1 MNRLFLTILFLFT
14 VSCQSMGD
22 AKKVLTNQKIKTAD
36 EFLVK
41 KKEPLELPPEY
52 NKIPEP
58 GSIEVK
64 EDKKLSEN
72 EKIKKILKAPAT
84 EDINNKNASSTEKA
98 ILNKIRKWKK
108 INYF

>member
-1 MNRLFLTILFLFT
+1 MKNTALIVITLFT
-14 VSCQSMGD
+14 ITSCGGFKD
-22 AKKVLTNQKIKTAD
+22 AGKILRNEKIKTTD

-98 ILNKIRKWKK
+98 ILNKIRK
-108 INYF
+108 

>member
-64 EDKKLSEN
+64 EDKKLSEY

-98 ILNKIRKWKK
+98 ILNKIRK
-108 INYF
+108 

>member
-1 MNRLFLTILFLFT
+1 MKKNNKSIFYILLAVFLY
-14 VSCQSMGD
+14 SCGTASDVG
-22 AKKVLTNQKIKTAD
+22 KTLRNEKIKTTD

-41 KKEPLELPPEY
+41 KRQPLSLPPDYKE
-52 NKIPEP
+52 IPEP

-98 ILNKIRKWKK
+98 ILNKIRK
-108 INYF
+108 

>member
-98 ILNKIRKWKK
+98 ILNKIRK
-108 INYF
+108 

>member
-1 MNRLFLTILFLFT
+1 MNRLFLTILFLVT

-98 ILNKIRKWKK
+98 ILNKIRK
-108 INYF
+108 